1 MKIEVLYE
9 VVKSTT
15 IEVPDE
21 VVKDMDFQAIWE
33 ELYRVEGLVDVGSGQ
48 ILEVADA
55 ETCEILYE

>member
-1 MKIEVLYE
+1 MKVEVLYE

-21 VVKDMDFQAIWE
+21 VVKNMDFQAIWE
-33 ELYRVEGLVDVGSGQ
+33 ELYRVEGLVDVGQGQ